1 MPKTPNHANFAASL
15 GELAEAGSPVDIS
28 VADIEDQNADLE
40 ISQVGGIYQSTL
52 FELPNGRSGYILDL
66 EIVNQS
72 PRTIYGSGPPVLR
85 FPWEDSFF
93 DWLADPKET
102 PRRFSYF
109 RTKRNGRRERVD
121 AVSDSYYLP
130 GGAQLEYPRQ
140 QVLNHILLEHF
151 TLTPG
156 RPLYG
161 LLLGTGS
168 AMPAELR
175 HGRWLETTLSLCS
188 SRHLEYTATIRL
200 WIDRSQAKAKPARK
214 YSLRGEQVG
223 TVGSTVPVHIQPGVA
238 CDSGIEG
245 ATPGLRHR
253 VAAERSGEATH

>member
-1 MPKTPNHANFAASL
+1 MSRQKVQRSDLRACTYECMYIEHFD
-15 GELAEAGSPVDIS
+15 EVGSVY
-28 VADIEDQNADLE
+28 
-40 ISQVGGIYQSTL
+40 GSTL

-93 DWLADPKET
+93 DWLPDPKET

-109 RTKRNGRRERVD
+109 RTKRNGHRERVD
-121 AVSDSYYLP
+121 AISDSYCFP
-130 GGAQLEYPRQ
+130 GGAQLEYPRR
-140 QVLNHILLEHF
+140 QVLNRILLEHF

-161 LLLGTGS
+161 LLLGIGS

-175 HGRWLETTLSLCS
+175 HGQWLETTLSFCS
-188 SRHLEYTATIRL
+188 SKHLEHTATISL
-200 WIDRSQAKAKPARK
+200 WIDRSQAKPKPARK
-214 YSLRGEQVG
+214 YNPNAEPVG
-223 TVGSTVPVHIQPGVA
+223 TVGSTLAVRINPGVT
-238 CDSGIEG
+238 CD
-245 ATPGLRHR
+245 P
-253 VAAERSGEATH
+253 